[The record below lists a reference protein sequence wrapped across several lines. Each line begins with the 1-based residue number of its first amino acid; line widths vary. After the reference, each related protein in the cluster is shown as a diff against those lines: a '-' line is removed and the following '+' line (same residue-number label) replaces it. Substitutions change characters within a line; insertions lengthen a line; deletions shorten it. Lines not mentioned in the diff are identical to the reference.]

1 MNNKKKNHPRQ
12 QSRAAAVSGVPS
24 SGKGRLSRGFSP
36 RAARWLTYGVG
47 FVVLYAFLVWGYG
60 DVLMRAEQE
69 SYISSSPDTMYY
81 LTSQPFGHVYA
92 LARWV
97 LVLFKWA
104 ALGGVLLAGMWSLTA
119 RLADYA
125 FRVPRRWEGVGFL
138 LPLLQMGWIAW
149 RGTNLY
155 YNNEPSLFLLVAFA
169 VLLVAALLALGAWLI
184 TRKWQKAVA
193 PVSSVRP
200 WGGLAAW
207 VVIAA
212 SWFAV
217 CWFNQNEI
225 YTARMQRLQE
235 SQQWDEMIDL
245 AKQARRPSRAVAA
258 YYACALEETD
268 QLLNGLFDIPYEFP
282 RVRLDSLKGTEEYGL
297 FLPDCSFHAGVVNA
311 SYRTAMDKVVCTGPR
326 LCYFKRMAV
335 CALLNNEPALCRKYL
350 ALIDAV
356 PFEHAFVERYAPM
369 VANRKLIE
377 EDAELKHV
385 LSLAPMENN
394 FEQNYRTPLFLG
406 YNMGISRGTDASLVT
421 SAAACLYSKD
431 LQAFLPRAQVL
442 AQKGLPFPQSL
453 QQAICILALK
463 NPDLLDAFP
472 QVNNFVANEVT
483 SFLLDAKPY
492 AKDRLALRHNL
503 RDKWL
508 GSYMYYYYTENNDP
522 DQLMRPKESG
532 ANAQVN

>member
-1 MNNKKKNHPRQ
+1 MNNKKKLQPRR
-12 QSRAAAVSGVPS
+12 QSQAAAVQRVPS
-24 SGKGRLSRGFSP
+24 SGKGRRSRGFKP

-47 FVVLYAFLVWGYG
+47 FAVLYAFLVWGYG

-69 SYISSSPDTMYY
+69 SYISASPDTMYY
-81 LTSQPFGHVYA
+81 LTSQPLGHLYA
-92 LARWV
+92 LMRWV

-104 ALGGVLLAGMWSLTA
+104 ALGGLVLAGVWTLTA

-125 FRVPRRWEGVGFL
+125 LRLPRRWEGAGFV

-169 VLLVAALLALGAWLI
+169 VLLAVALLALAAWAI
-184 TRKWQKAVA
+184 GRKRTKPEV
-193 PVSSVRP
+193 PSLVRP

-207 VVIAA
+207 AVIAA
-212 SWFAV
+212 TWFAV
-217 CWFNQNEI
+217 SYFNQNEI
-225 YTARMQRLQE
+225 YTARMQRLQW

-245 AKQARRPSRAVAA
+245 AKSARQPSRAVAA

-268 QLLNGLFDIPYEFP
+268 QLLNGLFDIPYEYP
-282 RVRLDSLKGTEEYGL
+282 KARIDSLKGTDEYGL
-297 FLPDCSFHAGVVNA
+297 FLSDCSFHAGVVNA
-311 SYRTAMDKVVCTGPR
+311 AYRTAMDKVVCTGPR
-326 LCYFKRMAV
+326 LCYFKRMAL

-356 PFEHAFVERYAPM
+356 PFEHDFVERYAPM
-369 VANRKLIE
+369 VADRKLID

-394 FEQNYRTPLFLG
+394 FEQNYRAPLFLG

-431 LQAFLPRAQVL
+431 LQAFLLRAQVL
-442 AQKGLPFPQSL
+442 AQKGMPFPQSM

-463 NPDLLDAFP
+463 NPNLLDAFP
-472 QVNNFVANEVT
+472 QVNNYVANEVT
-483 SFLLDAKPY
+483 NFLIDAKPY

-503 RDKWL
+503 RDRWL
-508 GSYMYYYYTENNDP
+508 GSYVYYYYTENNDP
-522 DQLMRPKESG
+522 DQLLRPKQTDTK
-532 ANAQVN
+532 AQVN